1 MFNRKYKKGLADAAK
16 AYEAFGKKQEEAL
29 KHILEEVRQGK
40 RDMQSALKEIDGHI
54 DNIYD
59 YLQSKEKATLY
70 TVYTPF
76 DLKELGEKERLFLV
90 GALFRLT
97 MDKVPNEDQQNYLRA
112 IQKYLEIKEPPF
124 GTDPLAIE
132 NIEDLPTQKAILQ
145 AVLEFLRLQDGDS
158 YDETELQQEFL
169 DAFSVNNKGR
179 QEIME
184 HIELLYTAT
193 GAKGLAEKYGYVLEE
208 EEPEAT
214 SEPDDLSSASPLYV
228 DPEFVELQSNYAD
241 NAVKNINPLFSCTET
256 RNYCFFP
263 RGKKCLDK
271 RNGSICSFNHL
282 PDGGIDEVS
291 KVDCIPDTIVFTNY
305 NNGHYIGLFNL
316 SEDCYTEI
324 DHSKNSLWLLCSQGN
339 YIVYG
344 DENLSEIFVYD
355 ASIKKLFTIPRPLQ
369 VVSDDGY
376 DMIAGISGNYLFLSA
391 RIDERKSNLYR
402 VDLTSS
408 DLSAQLVQDYTIP
421 RVSPGILKVSGEW
434 VYIIDYS
441 EGGIVNPKG
450 KNEHL
455 QIFKGNLKNKT
466 IDTLVSIIDDPVAKQ
481 KVYPGINNIS
491 DHYITYRIENG
502 KICLLELETGKIR
515 ELVPCSKTF
524 PRTMLLWIGPQ
535 DWSVHLNR
543 FPILGQW
550 MYFEKEND
558 DHIYKVD
565 INHPG
570 QIQILNN

>member
-193 GAKGLAEKYGYVLEE
+193 GAKGLAEKYGYVPEDESDVEE
-208 EEPEAT
+208 
-214 SEPDDLSSASPLYV
+214 
-228 DPEFVELQSNYAD
+228 
-241 NAVKNINPLFSCTET
+241 
-256 RNYCFFP
+256 
-263 RGKKCLDK
+263 
-271 RNGSICSFNHL
+271 
-282 PDGGIDEVS
+282 DEVS
-291 KVDCIPDTIVFTNY
+291 QNSSDHAETTYAVSPEQEKTIDILVSLVGPI
-305 NNGHYIGLFNL
+305 NNQII
-316 SEDCYTEI
+316 ET
-324 DHSKNSLWLLCSQGN
+324 KN
-339 YIVYG
+339 YILG
-344 DENLSEIFVYD
+344 KATFDWFRLD
-355 ASIKKLFTIPRPLQ
+355 
-369 VVSDDGY
+369 
-376 DMIAGISGNYLFLSA
+376 
-391 RIDERKSNLYR
+391 
-402 VDLTSS
+402 
-408 DLSAQLVQDYTIP
+408 
-421 RVSPGILKVSGEW
+421 KVSGEKTRYKSENLGVSPADW
-434 VYIIDYS
+434 SKSAILNDTIYFECDNALSALDVSTMQKTAVAPSPSYIKSISACDDKVAFVAGNDRAYIYDVITKKCCEVIGISNCESVFSVSTGIYLLSLEDSYYCTIHFYEYETKKNTLVATKVYRTGFTSLLYCKQPNIFYILDS
-441 EGGIVNPKG
+441 ETYG
-450 KNEHL
+450 
-455 QIFKGNLKNKT
+455 T
-466 IDTLVSIIDDPVAKQ
+466 INIRKVGTMSCTLVSKCNNVAEDGKKYPVMTHIHAYRDCLIFVGPGGKLE
-481 KVYPGINNIS
+481 KVDY
-491 DHYITYRIENG
+491 
-502 KICLLELETGKIR
+502 ETG
-515 ELVPCSKTF
+515 ET
-524 PRTMLLWIGPQ
+524 TMLADDAIEHN
-535 DWSVHLNR
+535 HLDGGLFRRSSSWDTPADFSRVGN
-543 FPILGQW
+543 FLY
-550 MYFEKEND
+550 YFARGDYEHVCKLSIINPNEKE
-558 DHIYKVD
+558 
-565 INHPG
+565 
-570 QIQILNN
+570 ILSRDYNNWNWEEWSIKT